1 MNELYKFTLNMNG
14 INDYDYNSTGQCV
27 SDSKRKRWYVHI
39 IFKCRSEISGKK
51 IAERIERNKIMRLMI
66 FE

>member
-27 SDSKRKRWYVHI
+27 SDSRERDGMCILFLNAEVKFQGRK
-39 IFKCRSEISGKK
+39 
-51 IAERIERNKIMRLMI
+51 
-66 FE
+66 